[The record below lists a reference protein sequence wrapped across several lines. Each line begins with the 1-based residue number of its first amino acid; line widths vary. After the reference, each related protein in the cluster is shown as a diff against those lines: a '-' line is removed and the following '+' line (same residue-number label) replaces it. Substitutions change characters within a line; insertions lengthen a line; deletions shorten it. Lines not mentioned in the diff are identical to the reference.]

1 MSANSKPPA
10 KIGTAI
16 KRAIKTSN
24 SRSLSFAEIKKYLLS
39 MQRDSGNMPDTVSI
53 KQYLKNAVDKG
64 VLLKLDS
71 GNYKVKE
78 TAGRRRSR
86 NRSRARGR
94 SSKRRSRSRKRSQ
107 SGSGKR
113 RSRSRKRSPPGSRKR
128 KRYSS
133 VNRRHKPSGS
143 ARRGKSRRSKAI
155 AANAK

>member
-16 KRAIKTSN
+16 KRTIGTCN
-24 SRSLSFAEIKKYLLS
+24 SKGSSFAEIKKYLLS
-39 MQRDSGNMPDTVSI
+39 MYKDSGNTPDTATI

-86 NRSRARGR
+86 SKNRSRGTSTR
-94 SSKRRSRSRKRSQ
+94 RRSRSRKRSR

-113 RSRSRKRSPPGSRKR
+113 SLPRSRKR

-133 VNRRHKPSGS
+133 VNKRHKPSSSG
-143 ARRGKSRRSKAI
+143 RRRSSRRS
-155 AANAK
+155 